1 MERFKIHILLVLLQL
16 MVARVVQEVTEE
28 MVAQEPQTL
37 EVQLLLELQEEQE
50 EPLLVVV
57 LLAKLL

>member
-1 MERFKIHILLVLLQL
+1 MERFKIHIPLVLLQL
-16 MVARVVQEVTEE
+16 MVAQVVQEVTEE